1 MTSTRASTTSTSRS
15 IPAAAKSLATFRT
28 TIIRVGRWCRHP
40 VVLLSVALAAAETL
54 PVVYYGR
61 ALAGLDLAAAVSSM
75 LVSFIGT
82 TAAYLIVFELCSS
95 RRWMRRTLSVAIAVG
110 LVGLQVAYFG
120 IYREF
125 STLPT
130 VSIID
135 FARQTPQYAWV
146 LFIDRLSLVALLVG
160 GVAIAG
166 LAHGIERGSARARRI
181 GPLGFAGLGATVLA
195 SAWATR
201 SPFMSFTQ
209 QAAWLVFE
217 SGAGPGVVNASWTPD
232 RAKPLTQPAKYP
244 ANVIV
249 FRLEEVAARATTM
262 VRPELPTTPQLAK
275 FISER
280 PNEAFSGRQHFA
292 NSTATDVS
300 VLSIYTGLSPA
311 APLDAHRHVPILWDY
326 FAAAGYDTSVFMPFH
341 LEWGDFKT
349 RFNARPGELHLNK
362 LVEAGNANL
371 PIVYDNSIND
381 ADVVAQALAYQRHR
395 AWKEPFFQVVSLK
408 MPHAI
413 GEGAR
418 VNGLNYDAWVG
429 EPEDLHDYYNGIRHD
444 DILIQQFIAAIPAKT
459 REHTVLLFASD
470 HGTRLSP
477 RTDGIEELHR
487 LDNYHQETTHVPF
500 VVVVPEAMQQ
510 RLPPSYVRNLKSNLT
525 ARATS
530 NIDIV
535 PTLLGLTGI
544 EKVGP
549 HVDEDYLLV
558 GRDLT
563 REVARTEGILQVN
576 SGALRRWDR
585 EHFAIVM
592 DNGARQ
598 YLFSMGR
605 ELLYD
610 MAVDPL
616 ELTNLAE
623 NETSASTIARARAL
637 TAEVPELLRIQRK
650 YRSGNT
656 GMKQASESSP
666 SEEKQRVAA
675 VALRPAQPLV
685 PRPPLPPAVDQQ
697 GPAAIKPE
705 RVLAQ
710 YDVPVSESGATRVDV
725 IGKLEDGAS
734 DIEWRVRSGDEPVY
748 VAHVQGA
755 APGGQ
760 TGFSFRWRAVKEHPR
775 TPLTV
780 QLVSLGS
787 AEDFGVDIEV
797 AESRIDDGP
806 TTRDFEVVALGAE
819 REAGAA
825 PATAAYHLDRFQK
838 RECLAAGTGV
848 CPDGFLV
855 WGPYVSAKRH
865 STLTLRFDIDAACAG
880 TQVWMDLTAG
890 AGRVPLALSPRHRP
904 ASAGARSYALTTELD
919 ADAEGIEGRLNVQTA
934 SGGPG
939 CPVAVRNAVLTVSEP
954 AER

>member
-1 MTSTRASTTSTSRS
+1 LPTLRA
-15 IPAAAKSLATFRT
+15 ACVGA
-28 TIIRVGRWCRHP
+28 GRWCWHP
-40 VVLLSVALAAAETL
+40 VVLLSAALAAAETL
-54 PVVYYGR
+54 PVAYYGR
-61 ALAGLDLAAAVSSM
+61 ALAGLDLDVAAAS
-75 LVSFIGT
+75 LLASFIGT
-82 TAAYLIVFELCSS
+82 AATYVIVFELCSC
-95 RRWMRRTLSVAIAVG
+95 RRWLRRASSVAIAFG
-110 LVGLQVAYFG
+110 LVALQVAYFG

-146 LFIDRLSLVALLVG
+146 LFIDRLSFVALLLG
-160 GVAIAG
+160 GAIVAG
-166 LAHGIERGSARARRI
+166 LARGIERGSARARQL
-181 GPLGFAGLGATVLA
+181 GPLGFAGLAGTVLA
-195 SAWATR
+195 SAWAAR
-201 SPFMSFTQ
+201 SPFMSFSQ
-209 QAAWLVFE
+209 QAAWLVVE
-217 SGAGPGVVNASWTPD
+217 SGSGPGVVNASWTPD
-232 RAKPLTQPAKYP
+232 RAKPLPQPAKYP

-249 FRLEEVAARATTM
+249 FRLEEVAARATTL
-262 VRPELPTTPQLAK
+262 VRPELPTTPLLAK
-275 FISER
+275 FIEDH
-280 PNEAFSGRQHFA
+280 PDEAFSGRQHFA

-311 APLDAHRHVPILWDY
+311 APLEAHRHVPILWDY

-381 ADVVAQALAYQRHR
+381 AEVVDQALAYQKHR

-418 VNGLNYDAWVG
+418 VNELHYDAWAG

-459 REHTVLLFASD
+459 REHTVLVFASD

-477 RTDGIEELHR
+477 RTDGVEELHR

-500 VVVVPEAMQQ
+500 VVVVPEALQQ
-510 RLPPSYVRNLKSNLT
+510 KLPPSYVRNLKANLA

-549 HVDEDYLLV
+549 HGDQDYLLV

-563 REVARTEGILQVN
+563 REIPRTEGILQLN
-576 SGALRRWDR
+576 TGALRRWDR
-585 EHFAIVM
+585 EHFAIVL

-605 ELLYD
+605 ELVYD
-610 MAVDPL
+610 MVSDPL
-616 ELTNLAE
+616 ELTNVAE
-623 NETSASTIARARAL
+623 SETGASTIARARAL
-637 TAEVPELLRIQRK
+637 TAQVPELLRIQRK
-650 YRSGNT
+650 YRSAEGT
-656 GMKQASESSP
+656 VKQPPEP
-666 SEEKQRVAA
+666 SREEEKQQVAA

-685 PRPPLPPAVDQQ
+685 PRPLIPTSNQPASGSAQQ
-697 GPAAIKPE
+697 E
-705 RVLAQ
+705 RVLVQ
-710 YDVPVSESGATRVDV
+710 YEVPLSGREGATRVDLA
-725 IGKLEDGAS
+725 GKVKNGAS
-734 DIEWRVRSGDEPVY
+734 DIEWRVRAGDELVY
-748 VAHVQGA
+748 VARVQGA
-755 APGGQ
+755 ASGGQ
-760 TGFSFRWRAVKEHPR
+760 TGFTFRWKSGNDPAL
-775 TPLTV
+775 PLTV
-780 QLVSLGS
+780 QLVGVGIE
-787 AEDFGVDIEV
+787 EDFGVDVEL
-797 AESRIDDGP
+797 AESRIDDAPMTG
-806 TTRDFEVVALGAE
+806 DFEVVALGAE
-819 REAGAA
+819 RDTAAA
-825 PATAAYHLDRFQK
+825 PAAVAYPFDRFQK
-838 RECLAAGTGV
+838 RECLGTSAGV

-865 STLTLRFDIDAACAG
+865 SILSLRFDIDAACADTG
-880 TQVWMDLTAG
+880 VWMDLTAA
-890 AGRVPLALSPRHRP
+890 AGSVPIALSPRHRSP
-904 ASAGARSYALTTELD
+904 SAGARSFALTAELD
-919 ADAEGIEGRLNVQTA
+919 ADAEGIEGRLNVQTP

-939 CPVAVRNAVLTVSEP
+939 CAVTVRNAVLTVSEP